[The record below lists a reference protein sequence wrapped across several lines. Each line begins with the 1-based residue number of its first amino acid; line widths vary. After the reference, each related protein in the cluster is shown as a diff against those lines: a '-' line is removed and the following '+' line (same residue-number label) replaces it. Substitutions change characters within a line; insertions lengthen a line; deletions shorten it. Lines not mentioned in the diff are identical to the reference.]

1 MAYLERRFR
10 SRKLGVPFA
19 RPCRRDEAGNE
30 YGKSTLC
37 RWQQATPSTGAW
49 TSILH
54 SGAQNSSTLPGWP
67 CAMSHRGQ
75 AAGCCLWGRFW
86 RCLVPRKS
94 APLTKWTS
102 HGVCH
107 PRLSGSSADNV
118 VQRSKPDER
127 MNGGRGWE
135 WRQWCISTGATLAN
149 WLDPIASLT
158 FFVSFKAACNIL
170 RDWLV
175 YFAVPFWIIQKLM
188 YESCVL
194 FTEACVCLKGNIE
207 EHQLVCIESG
217 AFTSV
222 CWIYYLYNQDI

>member
-1 MAYLERRFR
+1 MSCTVAYTVSPVPPQRPLIFADLIWPCGQIHYLTRRKAPSGEKRRMAYLERRFR

-107 PRLSGSSADNV
+107 PRLSGSSADSV

-149 WLDPIASLT
+149 RLDPIASLT
-158 FFVSFKAACNIL
+158 FLSPL
-170 RDWLV
+170 RQPV
-175 YFAVPFWIIQKLM
+175 IF
-188 YESCVL
+188 
-194 FTEACVCLKGNIE
+194 
-207 EHQLVCIESG
+207 
-217 AFTSV
+217 
-222 CWIYYLYNQDI
+222 